1 MNTTTHY
8 NLNKPEINDYYDVD
22 NFNDNADIIDANLY
36 TAVRRSEQA
45 VRPFANSVSCN
56 GTIEAGA
63 TVTDSHYEQIYSESW
78 YQPGTAIFIKIWTV
92 GNKSYNKKPVLIGKV
107 GETLKLY
114 KYGTNTELFSI
125 ALNTN
130 GFTVTNV
137 SEASASIS
145 IEVGLANIYEITGN

>member
-22 NFNDNADIIDANLY
+22 NFNDNADIIDTNLY

-45 VRPFANSVSCN
+45 VRPFANSTSCN

-63 TVTDSHYEQIYSESW
+63 TVTSSHYEQIYSESW
-78 YQPGTAIFIKIWTV
+78 YQPGTAIFVKINTV
-92 GNKSYNKKPVLIGKV
+92 GSKSYDKEPVLIGKV

-114 KYGTNTELFSI
+114 GYGTNTELFSI

-130 GFTVTNV
+130 GFVITNT
-137 SEASASIS
+137 SGAPASIS
-145 IEVGLANIYEITGN
+145 IEVGLANIREITGY

>member
-8 NLNKPEINDYYDVD
+8 NLNKPEINDYYDID
-22 NFNDNADIIDANLY
+22 NFNDNADIIDTNLY

-45 VRPFANSVSCN
+45 VRPFANSTFYN

-63 TVTDSHYEQIYSESW
+63 TVTKSHYEQIYSESW
-78 YQPGTAIFIKIWTV
+78 YQPGTAIFIEIHTI
-92 GNKSYNKKPVLIGKV
+92 GNKNYSKEPVLIGKV

-114 KYGTNTELFSI
+114 QYGTNTELFSI

-130 GFTVTNV
+130 GFTITNT
-137 SEASASIS
+137 SEASAFIS
-145 IEVGLANIYEITGN
+145 VEVGLANIYEITDN